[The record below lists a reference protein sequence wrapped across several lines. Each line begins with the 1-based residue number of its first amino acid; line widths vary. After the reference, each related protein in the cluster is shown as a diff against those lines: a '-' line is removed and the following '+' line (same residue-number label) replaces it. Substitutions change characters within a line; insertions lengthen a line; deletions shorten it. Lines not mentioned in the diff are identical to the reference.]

1 MRLRMIIATDMSED
15 PFRTFHFDG
24 VLGLGL
30 TSLSQTPEF
39 NFVDGV
45 ARSILDGVHM
55 FAIYLSAT
63 EAEKSEITFGGWK
76 PSRLAGP
83 LQWNKVL
90 HPEHG
95 HWLIEV
101 KSVRIDNF
109 TLPYC
114 HRGCKAVVDTGTSL
128 LAVPPAVFPDMFELM
143 KHETD
148 LSHCLGDG
156 PLLHIDLE
164 NTTITLGPQDYA
176 RLENNQ
182 VPMSKP
188 RTKAKSRNR
197 TAAEAKKSNDNVCKP
212 MMISMELPEP
222 LGPKLFILGEPIQR
236 KYYTVYDAGEKRV
249 GFGLSSSH
257 SDQRPSIAADYDKL
271 PAGV

>member
-101 KSVRIDNF
+101 KSVRIGNF

-114 HRGCKAVVDTGTSL
+114 REGCKAVVDTGTSL
-128 LAVPPAVFPDMFELM
+128 LAVPPTVFPEIFELL
-143 KHETD
+143 KYETD
-148 LSHCLGDG
+148 FSHCQGDG

-164 NTTITLGPQDYA
+164 STTITLGPRDYA
-176 RLENNQ
+176 RLETNLANLAPATKQ
-182 VPMSKP
+182 RKVPKVNA
-188 RTKAKSRNR
+188 TKA
-197 TAAEAKKSNDNVCKP
+197 
-212 MMISMELPEP
+212 
-222 LGPKLFILGEPIQR
+222 R
-236 KYYTVYDAGEKRV
+236 K
-249 GFGLSSSH
+249 
-257 SDQRPSIAADYDKL
+257 
-271 PAGV
+271 